1 MLDKFNKWNYTPAWS
16 AAKDQ
21 YEYLK
26 NSNIVTGETILSNI
40 EDISISINDA
50 ENPVKVGDIM
60 YLKWD
65 KDYPHHATIISKIED
80 DMIFYAAH
88 TESRKEEKL
97 SNFFNNN
104 KNGVAYILKIK

>member
-1 MLDKFNKWNYTPAWS
+1 MNTGHCYIRNPEKLNPIFRLFNKYSDWNYTPAWS

-40 EDISISINDA
+40 EDISISINVA
-50 ENPVKVGDIM
+50 ENLIKVGDIM

-65 KDYPHHATIISKIED
+65 KPYPHHATIIR
-80 DMIFYAAH
+80 AC
-88 TESRKEEKL
+88 
-97 SNFFNNN
+97 
-104 KNGVAYILKIK
+104 